1 MLFVYLYII
10 LYMVCP
16 YFIVNTFLMLLYIDV
31 SSQHGVNIEQHDLFS
46 LKDFIKDNNWFDMIV
61 KLPFSSNK

>member
-1 MLFVYLYII
+1 
-10 LYMVCP
+10 MVCP
-16 YFIVNTFLMLLYIDV
+16 SFIVNTFLMLLYIDV

-46 LKDFIKDNNWFDMIV
+46 LKDFIKDNNWFYMIV